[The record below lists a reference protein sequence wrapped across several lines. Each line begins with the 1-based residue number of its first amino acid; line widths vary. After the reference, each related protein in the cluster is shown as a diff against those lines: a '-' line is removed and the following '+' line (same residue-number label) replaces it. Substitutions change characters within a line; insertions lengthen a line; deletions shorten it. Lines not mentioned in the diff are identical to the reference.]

1 MAMAKASLA
10 TEPTASPRLDLKWSL
25 MLRVVA
31 VALLCFLLAAAL
43 TLFGTYREVRK
54 ANEAIADIVERQL
67 EVQLFRIESAIGVAA
82 QFPDWDYVTDGVQS
96 AGQCIQYIKA
106 DGSIGRTTCIGLKQG
121 AAAPPAWFSALGRW
135 LLAARIEI
143 VRPVAYH
150 GKSYGTLIVTTET
163 AAVLAAIWRDVAA
176 LLGLTALVVGAIC
189 LLLYIAIDRALRPTK
204 DILAGLD
211 RLARGDLSSR
221 LPRFRLV
228 ELQRISEV
236 FNNLAAGLDRTTR
249 ERTALAARLVDGQ
262 EQERRHLARE
272 LHDELAQSLSAM
284 SAVAA
289 SIKATAASQCPA
301 LLPEAEN
308 LSRNSMAMMRFLRST
323 LHSLRPPEIDDFG
336 LAASL
341 SALVRHQERRSG
353 GELKIALAVDGDLS
367 GLPPTAAAHV
377 YRIVQEGLTNIGKHA
392 KAGRAR
398 VTLSLGP
405 AAAATTVPRPQWLA
419 LTIEDDGGGGADRGE
434 GAAGE
439 GLGLIGMRE
448 RVMALGGRLEIADL
462 GERGFKL
469 QAMIPFEAPKGPLP

>member
-1 MAMAKASLA
+1 MAVAKASLA
-10 TEPTASPRLDLKWSL
+10 AEPVASPSLDLKWSL

-54 ANEAIADIVERQL
+54 ANETIADIVVRQL
-67 EVQLFRIESAIGVAA
+67 QVQLFRIESAIGVAA

-106 DGSIGRTTCIGLKQG
+106 DGSIGRSSCIGVNRSDD
-121 AAAPPAWFSALGRW
+121 APPAWFSALGNW
-135 LLAARIEI
+135 LLAARTEI
-143 VRPVAYH
+143 ARPVAYH
-150 GKSYGTLIVTTET
+150 GKSYGTLVVTTET
-163 AAVLAAIWRDVAA
+163 AAVLAAIWKDVSA

-189 LLLYIAIDRALRPTK
+189 LLQYIAISRALRPTK

-221 LPRFRLV
+221 LPSFRLV

-236 FNNLAAGLDRTTR
+236 FNTLAAGLDRTMR

-289 SIKATAASQCPA
+289 SIKATAEIECPA
-301 LLPEAEN
+301 LLPEASQ
-308 LSRNSMAMMRFLRST
+308 LSQSSMAMMRFLRTT
-323 LHSLRPPEIDDFG
+323 LRTLRPPEIDDFG
-336 LAASL
+336 LAAGL
-341 SALVRHQERRSG
+341 SALARNQERWAGR
-353 GELKIALAVDGDLS
+353 ELKISLAVDGDLQA
-367 GLPPTAAAHV
+367 LPPTAASHV
-377 YRIVQEGLTNIGKHA
+377 YRIVQERLTNIAKHA
-392 KAGRAR
+392 KASRAR
-398 VTLSLGP
+398 VSLGFR
-405 AAAATTVPRPQWLA
+405 AAPEGQAGCGRQWLA
-419 LTIEDDGGGGADRGE
+419 LTIEDDGCGAVDGIEAREGE
-434 GAAGE
+434 GF
-439 GLGLIGMRE
+439 GLIGMRE
-448 RVMALGGRLEIADL
+448 RVMALGGRLEIIDL

-469 QAMIPFEAPKGPLP
+469 QAMIPFETQGSF

>member
-1 MAMAKASLA
+1 MVVDA
-10 TEPTASPRLDLKWSL
+10 
-25 MLRVVA
+25 RVVA
-31 VALLCFLLAAAL
+31 VAALCFLIAAAL

-54 ANEAIADIVERQL
+54 ANENVADIVERQL
-67 EVQLFRIESAIGVAA
+67 EVQLFRIESAIGVSA

-106 DGSIGRTTCIGLKQG
+106 DGRIGRSTCIGLNG
-121 AAAPPAWFSALGRW
+121 GSDAPPSWFSALGRW

-143 VRPVAYH
+143 LRPVAYH
-150 GKSYGTLIVTTET
+150 GKSYGMLVVTTET
-163 AAVLAAIWRDVAA
+163 AAVLAAIWRDVSA

-189 LLLYIAIDRALRPTK
+189 VLLYIAISRALRPTK

-221 LPRFRLV
+221 LPRFGLV

-236 FNNLAAGLDRTTR
+236 FNTLAAGLDRTTR
-249 ERTALAARLVDGQ
+249 ERAALAARLVDGQ

-289 SIKATAASQCPA
+289 SIKATAESECPA
-301 LLPEAEN
+301 LVPEAEN
-308 LSRNSMAMMRFLRST
+308 LSQNSMAMMRFLRTT

-341 SALVRHQERRSG
+341 SALARNQERRSG
-353 GELKIALAVDGDLS
+353 GDLKISLVVDGDLQ

-392 KAGRAR
+392 KAGQAR
-398 VTLSLGP
+398 VALSLAREAED
-405 AAAATTVPRPQWLA
+405 AAAGRPQWLA
-419 LTIEDDGGGGADRGE
+419 LTIEDDGCGGVDRSK
-434 GAAGE
+434 ATAGE

-448 RVMALGGRLEIADL
+448 RVMALGGRLDIIDL
-462 GERGFKL
+462 GERGFRL
-469 QAMIPFEAPKGPLP
+469 QAMIPFEAPGGALP